1 MKCLFFVYSF
11 LLSVFF
17 NLVNSQFQNYINS
30 IPSYNINS
38 SWPCSN
44 IIQNNVNGSDYCA
57 NFNKNSTS
65 NWTCCYFNST
75 SVINPVNFSY
85 TGNAFCLPIMKSQ
98 ITNLSNIIGN
108 QIHNRIG
115 RLNKSN
121 REIESTS
128 TVKKICL
135 TTQINKS
142 NQQK

>member
-108 QIHNRIG
+108 QNVIGNTTISYFTQNCHSKFRIL
-115 RLNKSN
+115 R
-121 REIESTS
+121 
-128 TVKKICL
+128 KIVFL
-135 TTQINKS
+135 VIVLIFI
-142 NQQK
+142 